1 MNIHFALKK
10 LRSGW
15 RPTQRRTAMWARA
28 LRVER
33 KMRRTV
39 VRTVARRMEVSVL
52 KFDFAL

>member
-1 MNIHFALKK
+1 
-10 LRSGW
+10 
-15 RPTQRRTAMWARA
+15 MWARA